1 MANTRQLNNL
11 FATGWSGFVGTTLEA
26 FLDEARARERFAA
39 LIPQRAPD
47 VTDEEALVRYLSEN
61 RPDYVIHLAAQSFV
75 PEAFENPRATFEV
88 NFCGTL
94 NLLQALKSTGF
105 AGRFLFIG
113 SGDMYGLV
121 APAAL
126 PIVETE
132 PLKPRNPYAVSKVA
146 AEALCYQWSQ
156 SEGLEIVMA
165 RPFNHLGPG
174 QSARFVIS
182 DFAKQIV
189 EIKLG
194 RREPLIRTGDI
205 DVSRDF
211 TDVRDVVRAYLLLL
225 EKGESGDAYN
235 VCSAKEQSIRTLL
248 ESMLDIADVKVEIT
262 QDHERMRPSEQ
273 KRVRGDNEKLRLETG
288 WRPEIAIQ
296 DSLADILSYWER
308 ILQ

>member
-1 MANTRQLNNL
+1 MKAKLL
-11 FATGWSGFVGTTLEA
+11 FATGWSGFVGTALEA
-26 FLDEARARERFAA
+26 FLDEALDGGRFAA
-39 LIPQRAPD
+39 LVPQRAPD

-121 APAAL
+121 APEAL
-126 PIVETE
+126 PIAETE

-146 AEALCYQWSQ
+146 AEALCFQWSR

-182 DFAKQIV
+182 DFARQVIGIKQGTRAP
-189 EIKLG
+189 EIHV
-194 RREPLIRTGDI
+194 GDI
-205 DVSRDF
+205 DVTRDF
-211 TDVRDVVRAYLLLL
+211 TDVRDVVRAYLALL
-225 EKGESGDAYN
+225 EKGASGSVYN
-235 VCSAKEQSIRTLL
+235 VCSSQEHSIRALL
-248 ESMLDIADVKVEIT
+248 ESMLDIAEVKAEIV
-262 QDHERMRPSEQ
+262 QDRERMRPSEQ
-273 KRVRGDNEKLRLETG
+273 TRVRGDNEKLRLETG
-288 WRPEIAIQ
+288 WQPEIAIQ

-308 ILQ
+308 MLA